1 MKIFD
6 IIYSDEFIIS
16 DINENIDVGNLTTD
30 INNIRED
37 SILIIPNSLKLP
49 KEISSAKIPLAVICD
64 LNAALPKCFP
74 TIRVSNPRL
83 ALARAYYRFVGFDSE
98 GITMIGV
105 TGTNGKTST
114 AEFIKTI
121 LLASGQ
127 KVGFIGTGRIE
138 INGEILSDK
147 YYSMTTPDPHI
158 LYPTLKKMKDTGCTA
173 IVMEVSS
180 HALALDKVEPLKF
193 DYGVFTNLS
202 SEHMDFHRS
211 LEEYF
216 DSKNKLFKQCKKS
229 IFNVDDEY
237 ARRAYDICSG
247 EKISAGIIWRGDVW
261 ASNIENRG
269 FDGISYI
276 YHTDRFSFKMNLNVA
291 GIYNAYNSMLATALC
306 IDMGIRPCEA
316 KRILGE
322 IDRIPGR
329 YEIINDEISVI
340 IDYAHTDSAFNNIM
354 KELAALKGSK
364 KLTVIFG
371 CGGCRDKDKRPKM
384 ARIAEKYADRIII
397 TTDNSRTESPKEII
411 ADIIK
416 GFVSGSYRV
425 IEDRTQAIRT
435 AIIEADSADVIAI
448 IGKGCEKYNIDNSG
462 YHDFSERDIAISA
475 LKRRKAKV

>member
-6 IIYSDEFIIS
+6 IIHTDEYILTEV
-16 DINENIDVGNLTTD
+16 DGNLDVGNLTTD
-30 INNIRED
+30 INNIQED
-37 SILIIPNSLKLP
+37 SILIIPNSFKLP

-64 LNAALPKCFP
+64 LNAALPDCFP

-83 ALARAYYRFVGFDSE
+83 ALARSYCRFVGFDPK

-121 LLASGQ
+121 LIASEQ
-127 KVGFIGTGRIE
+127 KVGFIGTGKIE
-138 INGEILSDK
+138 INGEIISDK
-147 YYSMTTPDPHI
+147 YYSMTTPDPQI
-158 LYPTLKKMKDTGCTA
+158 LYPALKRMKDAGCA
-173 IVMEVSS
+173 SIVMEVSS
-180 HALALDKVEPLKF
+180 HALALDKVEPLNF

-202 SEHMDFHRS
+202 SEHMDFHRNI
-211 LEEYF
+211 EEYF
-216 DSKNKLFKQCKKS
+216 NSKNKLFKQCKKS
-229 IFNVDDEY
+229 VFNIDDEY
-237 ARRAYDICSG
+237 ARRAYSMCSG

-261 ASNIENRG
+261 ATNIENRG

-276 YHTDRFSFKMNLNVA
+276 YHTDRFSFKMNLGVA
-291 GIYNAYNSMLATALC
+291 GIYNAYNSMLASALC
-306 IDMGIRPCEA
+306 IDMGIRPCEV
-316 KRILGE
+316 KRILGK

-340 IDYAHTDSAFNNIM
+340 IDYAHTDSAFSNIM
-354 KELAALKGSK
+354 KDLAALKGSK

-371 CGGCRDKDKRPKM
+371 CGGCRDKEKRPKM
-384 ARIAEKYADRIII
+384 ARIAEKYADKIIV

-411 ADIIK
+411 SDIIK
-416 GFVSGSYRV
+416 GFDSGNYRV
-425 IEDRTQAIRT
+425 IEDRGEAIRT
-435 AIIEADSADVIAI
+435 AIIEADSADVVAI

-475 LKRRKAKV
+475 LRRRKAKV